1 MTKAIVKSA
10 AGKAEDVFWST
21 DHETKVW
28 ASERDDAN
36 KSAHELIQH
45 GLTRVLYE
53 SPYWTERAGTV
64 DVSPGSEELAR
75 KGLPFVNEDGTLEPY
90 DSLTKGQRAAVNRY
104 FMGTESDFH
113 DVLQH

>member
-36 KSAHELIQH
+36 KSAHELMQH

-64 DVSPGSEELAR
+64 DVSPGGRGIGKKRTAVRQRGWHLR
-75 KGLPFVNEDGTLEPY
+75 TL
-90 DSLTKGQRAAVNRY
+90 
-104 FMGTESDFH
+104 
-113 DVLQH
+113 